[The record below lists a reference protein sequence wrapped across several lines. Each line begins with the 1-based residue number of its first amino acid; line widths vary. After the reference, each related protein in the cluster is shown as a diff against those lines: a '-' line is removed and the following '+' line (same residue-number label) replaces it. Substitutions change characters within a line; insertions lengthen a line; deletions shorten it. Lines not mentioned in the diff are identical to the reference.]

1 MRTARRSTRGASEMG
16 RPARLIAPA
25 SYSQGREV
33 LADPAAYAALSGER
47 AFLLGG
53 TTALDEARP
62 ALTDGLEAAGI
73 DVAGVADGVDACTF
87 DRIDALTAAARD
99 AGSGDGP
106 PGAVV
111 AVGGGVA
118 LDAGKAVAERTGA
131 ELATVPTVASTDAPC
146 SSVAVV
152 YDAAGRFDGYVRRS
166 RNPEAV
172 VVDTGVIAAAPA
184 RFLRYG
190 MGDALA
196 TRFEVEAVTRAGA
209 AADTHAGGRPTRAAR
224 TLAADCYRTISEAG
238 EAALSAAR
246 RDAATGALDR
256 VVEANTLL
264 SGLGFESG
272 GLAAAHAFA
281 KGFSRAGV
289 DEPHGVLVA
298 FGTLAQLVL
307 ADREPALL
315 AEVADLCR
323 RLELTAPLAE
333 LGVDDGQVGAVAAA
347 ACGDGTT
354 MDDLPRAVAPA
365 DAAAALRAADGLL
378 ADG

>member
-1 MRTARRSTRGASEMG
+1 MG

-25 SYSQGREV
+25 SYAQGRDV
-33 LADPAAYAALSGER
+33 LADPTAYATLSGER

-53 TTALDEARP
+53 TTALREARA

-73 DVAGVADGVDACTF
+73 DVAGTRDGVDACTF

-99 AGSGDGP
+99 AGGEGP
-106 PGAVV
+106 PDVVV

-172 VVDTGVIAAAPA
+172 VVDTGVIATAPA

-196 TRFEVEAVTRAGA
+196 TRFEVEAATRAGT
-209 AADTHAGGRPTRAAR
+209 ADTHAGGRPSRAAR
-224 TLAADCYRTISEAG
+224 RLAADCYRTIADAG

-264 SGLGFESG
+264 SGIGFESG
-272 GLAAAHAFA
+272 GLAAAHAFT
-281 KGFSRAGV
+281 KGFSTAGV

-307 ADREPALL
+307 ADREPALIE
-315 AEVADLCR
+315 EVAARCR

-333 LGVDDGQVGAVAAA
+333 LGVDDDRIEAVAAA
-347 ACGDGTT
+347 ACGDETT
-354 MDDLPRAVAPA
+354 MDAMPRAVAPA
-365 DAAAALRAADGLL
+365 DAADALRAADGLL

>member
-1 MRTARRSTRGASEMG
+1 MG

-25 SYSQGREV
+25 SYTQGRGV
-33 LADPAAYAALSGER
+33 LADPVAYATLSGDR

-53 TTALDEARP
+53 TTALREARST
-62 ALTDGLEAAGI
+62 LTDGLTTAGI
-73 DVAGVADGVDACTF
+73 DVIGEAAGVDACTF
-87 DRIDALTAAARD
+87 DRIDALTAAARE
-99 AGSGDGP
+99 AGGDEGLP
-106 PGAVV
+106 SVVV

-118 LDAGKAVAERTGA
+118 LDAGKAVAKRTGA

-152 YDAAGRFDGYVRRS
+152 YDGTGRFDGYVHRS

-196 TRFEVEAVTRAGA
+196 TRFEVEAVTRSGA
-209 AADTHAGGRPTRAAR
+209 AADTHAGGQPSRAAR
-224 TLAADCYRTISEAG
+224 RLAEDCYRTIADAG
-238 EAALSAAR
+238 GAALSATH

-264 SGLGFESG
+264 SGVGFESG

-281 KGFSRAGV
+281 KGFSTAGV

-298 FGTLAQLVL
+298 FGTIAQLAL
-307 ADREPALL
+307 ADRKPALL
-315 AEVADLCR
+315 EEVAGLCR
-323 RLELTAPLAE
+323 QLELTAPLAE
-333 LGVDDGQVGAVAAA
+333 LGVDSDRIRAVAEA
-347 ACGDGTT
+347 ACGDETT
-354 MDDLPRAVAPA
+354 MDNLPRAVAPA
-365 DAAAALRAADGLL
+365 DAADALRAADGLL